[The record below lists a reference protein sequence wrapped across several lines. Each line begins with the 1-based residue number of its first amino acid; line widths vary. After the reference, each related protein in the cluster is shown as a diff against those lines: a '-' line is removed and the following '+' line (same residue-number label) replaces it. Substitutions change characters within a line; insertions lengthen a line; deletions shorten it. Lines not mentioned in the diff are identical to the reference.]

1 MRKIKTDKKILKRL
15 SGVIFSKSFLGA
27 VFFASG
33 LWVYTALNQEYRT
46 NLNIPIKFVLPE
58 SRTFVKAPPE
68 NITINVRGTGWH
80 LLNTQSAFCLVDLSK
95 DRTKDTVYKINRDIL
110 MKNIQNQNYLSVID
124 IYPDNF
130 NLLTGRL
137 VDVPVQLV
145 PNVEIKTMPGYE
157 IVGKVK
163 IKPDVI
169 MISGDAGI
177 INDIDH
183 WVTKHYVFED
193 VNAPINTYVELS
205 DSLRGI
211 VKVKEGAYRL
221 VADVQQI
228 AEMVVPDVKVK
239 ITGANL
245 MKDHQIGPGY
255 LKVTVRGGINIIKQL
270 NPEDIK
276 AYIDYQQ
283 VINDSTGYLA
293 PVIKVPENLKV
304 ISVSPKYLYH
314 KIRKKI

>member
-130 NLLTGRL
+130 NLLTGKL

-177 INDIDH
+177 INKIDH
-183 WVTKHYVFED
+183 WVTKHYVFEN
-193 VNAPINTYVELS
+193 VNSPINTYLELS

-211 VKVKEGAYRL
+211 VKVKEGTFRL
-221 VADVQQI
+221 VVDIQQI

-245 MKDHQIGPGY
+245 MKDHQIGPAY
-255 LKVTVRGGINIIKQL
+255 LKVTVRGGINLIKQL

-283 VINDSTGYLA
+283 VLNDSTGYLA
-293 PVIKVPENLKV
+293 PVVKVPENIKV

-314 KIRKKI
+314 KIRK

>member
-1 MRKIKTDKKILKRL
+1 MRKIKTDKKLLKKL

-46 NLNIPIKFVLPE
+46 NLTIPIKFILPE

-80 LLNTQSAFCLVDLSK
+80 LLNTQSAFCSVDLSK
-95 DRTKDTVYKINRDIL
+95 DNTKDTVYKINRDIL
-110 MKNIQNQNYLSVID
+110 LKNIQNQNYLSVLD

-137 VDVPVQLV
+137 VDVPIKLV
-145 PNVEIKTMPGYE
+145 PNVDIKPMEGYE
-157 IVGKVK
+157 IVGKVE
-163 IKPDVI
+163 IKPDIV

-177 INDIDH
+177 IKDIRH
-183 WVTKHYVFED
+183 WTTKFYEFED
-193 VNAPINTYVELS
+193 VNSSINTFVELS

-211 VKVKEGAYRL
+211 VRVKEGAYRL
-221 VADVQQI
+221 VANVQQT
-228 AEMVVPDVKVK
+228 AEMVVPDVKLR

-245 MKDHQIGPGY
+245 LKNHTVGPNY
-255 LKVTVRGGINIIKQL
+255 LKVTVRGGINLIKQL

-276 AYIDYQQ
+276 ASIDYQQ
-283 VINDSTGYLA
+283 VISDSSGYLV
-293 PVIKVPENLKV
+293 PTIKVPENLKV
-304 ISVSPKYLYH
+304 INVTPKYLYH
-314 KIRKKI
+314 KIRK